1 MDAGDLVLVKAG
13 DRVPV
18 DGVVKRGHGL
28 VNEASLTGE
37 ARPLPKAVDQTVST
51 GTILADGTLVV
62 EASRVGEDTTFGQI
76 IELVEEA
83 QDSKSKA
90 QRVIDR
96 FAKYY
101 TPLIMLIALVVGL
114 ATKDVALAI
123 TVLVLGC
130 PGALV
135 IGVPVSTVAGIGRA
149 AKLGVLTKGS
159 ASLSALSKVDTLV
172 FDKTGTVT
180 KGLPAVVSDWWAT
193 GVSERDHQLL
203 VSVETVANHPLA
215 KAVLKYE
222 AVAPLPVDESKVLAG
237 QGMVAGATVLVGNAK
252 LLATHQVD
260 LTAVATTASAWQ
272 VAGRSLVY
280 FAVDGQL
287 RGLLGISDPLKDEAQ
302 ATFTKLRALGY
313 QNLIMLSGD
322 NQTTA
327 ERVGKEVGMTQ
338 VVGNLMPAEKVEKI
352 KELQAA
358 GHRVAFLGDGVND
371 SPALA
376 TAEVGIAMGNGTDV
390 ALEVSDVVLLHSDLA
405 KLPVALTIAI
415 LTVALL
421 FGGLFAGYV
430 HMASGM
436 LIHELS
442 ILIVII
448 NGMRLLKIQQS

>member
-1 MDAGDLVLVKAG
+1 M
-13 DRVPV
+13 
-18 DGVVKRGHGL
+18 KRCHGL

-37 ARPLPKAVDQTVST
+37 ARPLPKVIDQTVSA
-51 GTILADGTLVV
+51 GTILADGILVV
-62 EASRVGEDTTFGQI
+62 EASRVGEDTTFGKI

-96 FAKYY
+96 FAKHY

-114 ATKDVALAI
+114 TTRDVALAI

-130 PGALV
+130 PGVLV

-180 KGLPAVVSDWWAT
+180 KGLPAVVSDWWAA

-215 KAVLKYE
+215 KAILKHE
-222 AVAPLPVDESKVLAG
+222 AVALLPVDQSEVLAG
-237 QGMVAGATVLVGNAK
+237 QGMVVQVAGATVLVGNAK
-252 LLATHQVD
+252 LLIAHQVD

-313 QNLIMLSGD
+313 QNLIILSGD

-338 VVGNLMPAEKVEKI
+338 VVGNLMPAEKAEKI
-352 KELQAA
+352 KELQTA

-390 ALEVSDVVLLHSDLA
+390 ALDVSDVVLLHSDLA
-405 KLPVALTIAI
+405 KLPVALTIAKRMVANMNQNIAIAI

>member
-1 MDAGDLVLVKAG
+1 MV
-13 DRVPV
+13 
-18 DGVVKRGHGL
+18 
-28 VNEASLTGE
+28 
-37 ARPLPKAVDQTVST
+37 
-51 GTILADGTLVV
+51 
-62 EASRVGEDTTFGQI
+62 
-76 IELVEEA
+76 A
-83 QDSKSKA
+83 Q
-90 QRVIDR
+90 
-96 FAKYY
+96 
-101 TPLIMLIALVVGL
+101 
-114 ATKDVALAI
+114 
-123 TVLVLGC
+123 
-130 PGALV
+130 
-135 IGVPVSTVAGIGRA
+135 
-149 AKLGVLTKGS
+149 
-159 ASLSALSKVDTLV
+159 
-172 FDKTGTVT
+172 
-180 KGLPAVVSDWWAT
+180 
-193 GVSERDHQLL
+193 
-203 VSVETVANHPLA
+203 
-215 KAVLKYE
+215 
-222 AVAPLPVDESKVLAG
+222 
-237 QGMVAGATVLVGNAK
+237 VAGATVLVGNAK

-405 KLPVALTIAI
+405 KLPVALTIAKRMVANMNQNIVIAI